1 MGSSGGF
8 FQDVFDVGANIATGG
23 IYGEMKAADAQGDI
37 AEAQAKQQ
45 QSDRGLA
52 LKFAEAT
59 PEELAQLNRAI
70 AVNEQDITR
79 KEKLLASADPAL
91 IEAGTQ
97 ALALLRGEEAKTLAP
112 LRNQFQKQESEL
124 RNKLAAQLG
133 SGYETSTAGIQAL
146 DALRNSQAGQL
157 AQAQENTLGK
167 LLGVAQN
174 VSSQGFGNTVSN
186 TATLGQL
193 FGDIQKRKLAALQ
206 VSPIDT
212 AGSQFVGDLQR
223 ARVGARIPKK
233 GAELIGTIIGAAGGL
248 PGAGGATGGGGA
260 GNVGQIPS
268 ANPFA

>member
-8 FQDVFDVGANIATGG
+8 FQDVFDVGANVATGG
-23 IYGEMKAADAQGDI
+23 IYGEMQAANAQGDI

-45 QSDRGLA
+45 QSDRALA

-70 AVNEQDITR
+70 SLNESDIQR
-79 KEKLLASADPAL
+79 KEKLLASADPAI

-124 RNKLAAQLG
+124 RNKLSAQLG

-146 DALRNSQAGQL
+146 DALRNSQAATL

-174 VSSQGFGNTVSN
+174 VSAAGMGNTISN

-193 FGDIQKRKLAALQ
+193 FGDIQKRKIAALQ
-206 VSPIDT
+206 GSPIDT

-223 ARVGARIPKK
+223 ARVGAGIPKK
-233 GAELIGTIIGAAGGL
+233 GAELIGTVIGAASGGSL
-248 PGAGGATGGGGA
+248 GGAVGGGGA

>member
-8 FQDVFDVGANIATGG
+8 FQDVFDIGANIATGG
-23 IYGEMKAADAQGDI
+23 IYGEYQAANAQGKI
-37 AEAQAKQQ
+37 AEQQMAQQKD
-45 QSDRGLA
+45 DRALA
-52 LKFAEAT
+52 LRFAEAT
-59 PEELAQLNRAI
+59 PEELAQLNRSI
-70 AVNEQDITR
+70 SINEADIQR

-97 ALALLRGEEAKTLAP
+97 ALALLRGEESKTLAP

-133 SGYETSTAGIQAL
+133 SGYETSTAGVQAL
-146 DALRNSQAGQL
+146 QALRDSQSMQL
-157 AQAQENTLGK
+157 AQAQENTLGQ

-174 VSSQGFGNTVSN
+174 VSGQGFGNAISN

-206 VSPIDT
+206 GSPIDT

-223 ARVGARIPKK
+223 ARAGVKSAKK
-233 GAELIGTIIGAAGGL
+233 GAEIIGTIIGSASGNPAAGG
-248 PGAGGATGGGGA
+248 GGGGSA
-260 GNVGQIPS
+260 GQAASP
-268 ANPFA
+268 NPFA

>member
-1 MGSSGGF
+1 MPSGNF
-8 FQDVFDVGANIATGG
+8 FENAFDVGANIATGG

-37 AEAQAKQQ
+37 AEAQARQQ
-45 QSDRGLA
+45 QADRGLA
-52 LKFAEAT
+52 LRFAEAT

-70 AVNEQDITR
+70 AVNESDIQR

-146 DALRNSQAGQL
+146 NALRESQAGQL
-157 AQAQENTLGK
+157 ATAQENTLGR
-167 LLGVAQN
+167 LLGVAQS
-174 VSSQGFGNTVSN
+174 VSAQGMGNAVSN

-206 VSPIDT
+206 GSPIDT

-223 ARVGARIPKK
+223 ARVYAGIPKK
-233 GAELIGTIIGAAGGL
+233 GAELIGTVIGAASGGGL
-248 PGAGGATGGGGA
+248 GGALGGGGA

-268 ANPFA
+268 ANPFE